1 MTLLDGSGVVGVGV
15 GRDLQKSE
23 SDSRK
28 RLWLRL
34 LRDALCSW
42 IYNNDTL
49 RHLAIITNKIY
60 ACITAIVGGDC
71 AAA

>member
-1 MTLLDGSGVVGVGV
+1 MTLLDGFGVVGVGV
-15 GRDLQKSE
+15 ARDLQKLE

-34 LRDALCSW
+34 LRVALCSW

-60 ACITAIVGGDC
+60 ACITTIVVRDP